1 MLQIS
6 RRPEL
11 VKRMG
16 LTDSGLDRAIR
27 DGFVPP
33 PVKLS
38 PDPARRAVGW
48 PAHEIDQII
57 AARIEGLD
65 PEAARELVAKLL
77 VRRAESPAPTAPQS
91 ARFRQSVGNGHT
103 DATVKVA

>member
-1 MLQIS
+1 MLQLI

-11 VKRMG
+11 VSRLGM
-16 LTDSGLDRAIR
+16 TDSALDRAIR

-48 PAHEIDQII
+48 PAHEADEVI
-57 AARIEGLD
+57 AARIAGLD
-65 PEAARELVAKLL
+65 PEATRELVANLL
-77 VRRAESPAPTAPQS
+77 ERRVNAAITTTQVRERPLS
-91 ARFRQSVGNGHT
+91 AVDR
-103 DATVKVA
+103 

>member
-1 MLQIS
+1 MMLQII

-16 LTDSGLDRAIR
+16 LTNSGLDRAIR

-38 PDPARRAVGW
+38 PDPTRRAVGW
-48 PAHEIDQII
+48 PAHEADEVI
-57 AARIEGLD
+57 AARIAGLD
-65 PEAARELVAKLL
+65 PEATRELVASLL
-77 VRRAESPAPTAPQS
+77 ARRSSTVALRQWNGTRVQATADRGGAP
-91 ARFRQSVGNGHT
+91 
-103 DATVKVA
+103 

>member
-1 MLQIS
+1 MLQII

-11 VKRMG
+11 LSHLG
-16 LTDSGLDRAIR
+16 QTDSGLDRAIR

-38 PDPARRAVGW
+38 PDPTRRAVGW

-65 PEAARELVAKLL
+65 PEATRALVSSLL
-77 VRRAESPAPTAPQS
+77 SQRGKAMAAMAPMAAGRPPQPRVIGS
-91 ARFRQSVGNGHT
+91 GS
-103 DATVKVA
+103 